1 MEETD
6 HEKRLRRSATLT
18 IVRRKKEK
26 YGYCVTVKDK
36 QEKHV
41 VVMKKEKRGRQN
53 KRISQG
59 RSEPRFRTAPNSNY
73 KTRVDKPSQSLQQKS
88 TMPIVK
94 ITTYKSCSCTCPD
107 WNYRG
112 VYHRND
118 RSEKPTEFKIAPS
131 GRRMGQLRA
140 SRGCKHMLKAD
151 AACAHD

>member
-18 IVRRKKEK
+18 IVRRRKEK

-53 KRISQG
+53 KQMSQG
-59 RSEPRFRTAPNSNY
+59 RSEPRFRTAPYSSY
-73 KTRVDKPSQSLQQKS
+73 KTRVDRPSHSLQQLS

-118 RSEKPTEFKIAPS
+118 RSGTTEFKIAPS
-131 GRRMGQLRA
+131 GRRLGQLRA
-140 SRGCKHMLKAD
+140 SKGCKHMLKAD